1 MLNFIFFIN
10 CDLFFKPYFLK
21 TYSIL
26 IFCFLI
32 SVNFFITIQTLFGEP
47 NKEVLIS
54 SNKAKFDQNL
64 GIILLNENVVLK
76 LNKLTF
82 KSDEMKLIFDDDNNI
97 DDNLSN
103 LKKIIAKGNVL
114 FEREKETI
122 KSDFVSFFP
131 KEKKITIT
139 GNVKV
144 IKGENVGFM
153 SDLLEINLKDEFLN

>member
-1 MLNFIFFIN
+1 MF
-10 CDLFFKPYFLK
+10 FFKSYFLK
-21 TYSIL
+21 RSRIV

-32 SVNFFITIQTLFGEP
+32 LINYLIPIKALLSDP
-47 NKEVLIS
+47 SDEVLIS
-54 SNKAKFDQNL
+54 SEIAKFDQNL

-76 LNKLTF
+76 LKKLTF
-82 KSDEMKLIFDDDNNI
+82 KSDEMKLVFDDNKGLNDNF
-97 DDNLSN
+97 SN

-122 KSDFVSFFP
+122 KSDMVSFSP

-144 IKGENVGFM
+144 IKGKNIGFM
-153 SDLLEINLKDEFLN
+153 SDLLVINLKDEFLK